1 MNKNIL
7 EKMIYEEISKSDV
20 SNIINSRLNSYVKD
34 SELEKKVK
42 VIVTDV
48 MEKFFKMMF
57 NKRGF
62 WKGEM
67 RNG

>member
-1 MNKNIL
+1 
-7 EKMIYEEISKSDV
+7 MIYEEISKSDV
-20 SNIINSRLNSYVKD
+20 SSIINSKLNSYVKD
-34 SELEKKVK
+34 AELEKKVK

>member
-1 MNKNIL
+1 MNRNIL
-7 EKMIYEEISKSDV
+7 EKIIYEEISKSDIN
-20 SNIINSRLNSYVKD
+20 SIINSKLNSYVKD
-34 SELEKKVK
+34 AELEKKVK